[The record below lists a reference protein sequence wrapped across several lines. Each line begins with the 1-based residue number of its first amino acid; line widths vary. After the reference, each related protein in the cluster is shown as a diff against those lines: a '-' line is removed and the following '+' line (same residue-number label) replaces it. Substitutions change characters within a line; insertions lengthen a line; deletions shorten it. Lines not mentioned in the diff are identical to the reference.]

1 MAWSAG
7 GCGVDVKEYITVRR
21 AYNIVRQKVSSVE
34 RLTFEEL
41 AVLAL
46 LSSSA
51 KPVPTSSIANWQHAL
66 RPTMTHRANH
76 LAALDLIARGEGQT
90 DRRNVVCTITEKGEA
105 RLAELCSEIR
115 QVLAH
120 GKVLTRIDSVRIKQY
135 LLAMGQYYVQASDLV
150 LVSLAVSPRE
160 GVPIA
165 LIVGALGLLQPTV
178 SMSVQALEERGLA
191 KRDVPGAK
199 AVKAY
204 LTDAGRMR
212 AEELI
217 MCIEALV
224 VKRRP
229 RTSSKTASA

>member
-1 MAWSAG
+1 MGDSE
-7 GCGVDVKEYITVRR
+7 GCSVDVKEYITIRR
-21 AYNIVRQKVSSVE
+21 AYNIVRQKVLPAE

-76 LAALDLIARGEGQT
+76 LAALGLIERGEGQT
-90 DRRNVVCTITEKGEA
+90 DRRNVVCAITERGEE
-105 RLAELCSEIR
+105 RLSELCSEIR

-120 GKVLTRIDSVRIKQY
+120 GKVLTRIDSARIKQY

-150 LVSLAVSPRE
+150 LMSLALSSRE

-165 LIVGALGLLQPTV
+165 LIVGALGLLQPTA
-178 SMSVQALEERGLA
+178 SMSVQSLEERGLA
-191 KRDVPGAK
+191 KRDIPGAK
-199 AVKAY
+199 AVKAC
-204 LTDAGRMR
+204 LTDKGRMR
-212 AEELI
+212 AEDLI
-217 MCIEALV
+217 VCIEALV

-229 RTSSKTASA
+229 RTSSKNASV

>member
-1 MAWSAG
+1 M
-7 GCGVDVKEYITVRR
+7 DVKEYITVRR
-21 AYNIVRQKVSSVE
+21 AYNIVRQKVPPAE

-76 LAALDLIARGEGQT
+76 LAALGLIERGEGQT
-90 DRRNVVCTITEKGEA
+90 DRRNVVCAITERGEE
-105 RLAELCSEIR
+105 RLSELCSEIR

-120 GKVLTRIDSVRIKQY
+120 GKVLTRIDSTRIKQY
-135 LLAMGQYYVQASDLV
+135 LLAMGQYYVRASDLV
-150 LVSLAVSPRE
+150 LMSLALSPRE

-178 SMSVQALEERGLA
+178 SMSVQSLEERGLA
-191 KRDVPGAK
+191 KGDSPGAK
-199 AVKAY
+199 AIKAC
-204 LTDAGRMR
+204 LTDKGRMR
-212 AEELI
+212 AEDLI

-229 RTSSKTASA
+229 RTSSKNASA

>member
-1 MAWSAG
+1 M
-7 GCGVDVKEYITVRR
+7 DVKEYITVRR
-21 AYNIVRQKVSSVE
+21 AYNIVRQKVPPAE

-76 LAALDLIARGEGQT
+76 LAALGLIERGEGQT
-90 DRRNVVCTITEKGEA
+90 DRRNVVCAITERGEE
-105 RLAELCSEIR
+105 RLSELCSEIR

-120 GKVLTRIDSVRIKQY
+120 GKVLTRIDSTRIKQY
-135 LLAMGQYYVQASDLV
+135 LLAMRQYYVRASDLV
-150 LVSLAVSPRE
+150 LMSLALSPRE

-178 SMSVQALEERGLA
+178 SMSVQSLEERGLA
-191 KRDVPGAK
+191 KGDSPGAK
-199 AVKAY
+199 AVKAC
-204 LTDAGRMR
+204 LTDKGRMR
-212 AEELI
+212 AEDLI

-229 RTSSKTASA
+229 RTSSKNASA

>member
-1 MAWSAG
+1 M
-7 GCGVDVKEYITVRR
+7 DVKEYITVRR
-21 AYNIVRQKVSSVE
+21 AYNIVRQKVPPAE
-34 RLTFEEL
+34 RLTFEER

-76 LAALDLIARGEGQT
+76 LAALGLIERGEGQT
-90 DRRNVVCTITEKGEA
+90 DRRNVVCAITERGEE
-105 RLAELCSEIR
+105 RLSELCSEIR

-120 GKVLTRIDSVRIKQY
+120 GKVLTRIDSTRIKQY
-135 LLAMGQYYVQASDLV
+135 LLAMGQYYVRASDLV
-150 LVSLAVSPRE
+150 LMSLALSPRE

-178 SMSVQALEERGLA
+178 SMSVQSLEERGLA
-191 KRDVPGAK
+191 KGDSPGAK
-199 AVKAY
+199 AVKAC
-204 LTDAGRMR
+204 LTDKGRMR
-212 AEELI
+212 AEDLI

-229 RTSSKTASA
+229 RTSSKNASA

>member
-1 MAWSAG
+1 M
-7 GCGVDVKEYITVRR
+7 DVKEYITVRR
-21 AYNIVRQKVSSVE
+21 AYNIVRQKVPPAE

-51 KPVPTSSIANWQHAL
+51 RPVPTSSIANWQHAL

-76 LAALDLIARGEGQT
+76 LAALGLIERGEGQT
-90 DRRNVVCTITEKGEA
+90 DRRNVVCAITERGEE
-105 RLAELCSEIR
+105 RLSELCSEIR

-120 GKVLTRIDSVRIKQY
+120 GKVLTRIDSTRIKQY
-135 LLAMGQYYVQASDLV
+135 LLAMGQYYVRASDLV
-150 LVSLAVSPRE
+150 LMSLALSPRE

-178 SMSVQALEERGLA
+178 SMSVQSLEERGLA
-191 KRDVPGAK
+191 KGDSPGAK
-199 AVKAY
+199 AVKAC
-204 LTDAGRMR
+204 LTDKGRMR
-212 AEELI
+212 AEDLI

-229 RTSSKTASA
+229 RTSSKNASA

>member
-1 MAWSAG
+1 M
-7 GCGVDVKEYITVRR
+7 DVKEYITVRR
-21 AYNIVRQKVSSVE
+21 AYNIVRQKVPPAE

-76 LAALDLIARGEGQT
+76 LAALGLIERGEGQT
-90 DRRNVVCTITEKGEA
+90 DRRNVVCAITERGEE
-105 RLAELCSEIR
+105 RLSELCSEIR

-120 GKVLTRIDSVRIKQY
+120 GKVLTRIDSARIKQY

-150 LVSLAVSPRE
+150 LMSLALSSRE

-165 LIVGALGLLQPTV
+165 LIVGALGLLQPTA
-178 SMSVQALEERGLA
+178 SMSVQSLEERGLA
-191 KRDVPGAK
+191 KRDIPGAK
-199 AVKAY
+199 AVKAC
-204 LTDAGRMR
+204 LTDKGRMR
-212 AEELI
+212 AEDLI
-217 MCIEALV
+217 VCIEALV

-229 RTSSKTASA
+229 RTSSKNASV

>member
-1 MAWSAG
+1 M
-7 GCGVDVKEYITVRR
+7 DVKEYITVRR
-21 AYNIVRQKVSSVE
+21 AYNIVRQKVPPAE

-76 LAALDLIARGEGQT
+76 PAALGLIERGEGQT
-90 DRRNVVCTITEKGEA
+90 DRRNVVCAITERGEE
-105 RLAELCSEIR
+105 RLSELCSEIR

-120 GKVLTRIDSVRIKQY
+120 GKVLTRIDSTRIKQY
-135 LLAMGQYYVQASDLV
+135 LLAMGQYYVRASDLV
-150 LVSLAVSPRE
+150 LMSLALSPRE

-178 SMSVQALEERGLA
+178 SMSVQSLEERGLA
-191 KRDVPGAK
+191 KGDSPGAK
-199 AVKAY
+199 AVNAC
-204 LTDAGRMR
+204 LTDKGRMR
-212 AEELI
+212 AEDLI

-229 RTSSKTASA
+229 RTSSKNASA

>member
-1 MAWSAG
+1 M
-7 GCGVDVKEYITVRR
+7 DVKEYITVRR
-21 AYNIVRQKVSSVE
+21 AYNIVRQKVPPAE

-76 LAALDLIARGEGQT
+76 LAALGLIERGEGQT
-90 DRRNVVCTITEKGEA
+90 DRRNVVCAITERGEE
-105 RLAELCSEIR
+105 RLSELCSEFR

-120 GKVLTRIDSVRIKQY
+120 GKVLTRIDTARIKQY

-150 LVSLAVSPRE
+150 LVSLALSPRE

-165 LIVGALGLLQPTV
+165 LMVGSLGLLQPTV
-178 SMSVQALEERGLA
+178 SMSVQSLEERGLA
-191 KRDVPGAK
+191 KRDIPGAK
-199 AVKAY
+199 AVKAC
-204 LTDAGRMR
+204 LTDKGRMR
-212 AEELI
+212 AEDLI
-217 MCIEALV
+217 VCIEALV

-229 RTSSKTASA
+229 RTSSKNASA

>member
-1 MAWSAG
+1 M
-7 GCGVDVKEYITVRR
+7 DVKEYITVRR
-21 AYNIVRQKVSSVE
+21 AYNIVRQKVPPAE

-76 LAALDLIARGEGQT
+76 LAALGLIERGEGQT
-90 DRRNVVCTITEKGEA
+90 DRRHVVCAITERGEE
-105 RLAELCSEIR
+105 RLSELCSEIR

-120 GKVLTRIDSVRIKQY
+120 GKVLTRIDSTRIKQY
-135 LLAMGQYYVQASDLV
+135 LLAMGQYYVRASDLV
-150 LVSLAVSPRE
+150 LMSLALSPRE

-178 SMSVQALEERGLA
+178 SMSVQSLEERGLA
-191 KRDVPGAK
+191 KGDSPGAK
-199 AVKAY
+199 AVKAC
-204 LTDAGRMR
+204 LTDKGRMR
-212 AEELI
+212 AEDLI

-229 RTSSKTASA
+229 RTSSKNASA

>member
-1 MAWSAG
+1 MEHR
-7 GCGVDVKEYITVRR
+7 EYISIRR
-21 AYNIVRQKVSSVE
+21 SYNLVRQDLDSSR
-34 RLTFEEL
+34 RLTFQEL
-41 AVLAL
+41 AAL
-46 LSSSA
+46 CRLYNSKA
-51 KPVPTSSIANWQHAL
+51 GLKTSDIAAYQGCL
-66 RPTMTHRANH
+66 RPTMTHRTKH
-76 LAALDLIARGEGQT
+76 LEQLGLIGRERGGS

-212 AEELI
+212 AEDLI

-229 RTSSKTASA
+229 RSSSKTASA